1 MSIGKS
7 FSVFVLF
14 VFIHIGLVSQN
25 LSIDSVTNTMSFQ
38 DSINQFWIKYKPYV
52 ENLVKTSDKNTYNL
66 YNVQINTNV
75 LLEYAFK
82 QKKYDLVDD
91 MLDVYLGALNTID
104 TLDRYKFAHFY
115 PLEQPADTIMNFDQN
130 YYVWLDGNDN
140 SNPPKETILS
150 ISQFLALISDAI
162 FNIATISAENRT
174 EKMIQFANLYSD
186 VLDSHYHR
194 WIIGANVFDEISG
207 EEFKNIGPFQ
217 LQGWNC
223 KYDNKPIPTR
233 LTHKQL
239 IDLLLDYKCGNN
251 DSKVYCNSI
260 TDSDLWIIAGLSSFA
275 AAYIID
281 SSLVEKVSN
290 FEFYKNEYLPTA
302 NELILSRIST
312 TIASNFEDSLV
323 WGADFDNG
331 ILDDYP
337 DNKFSAYLNPDVYPT
352 QDDVAKS
359 ANIGWDIS
367 HARRFVNVFQTLYD
381 TKEILGF
388 DFPTTEIMAMFAN
401 QYAYN
406 VFNRD
411 FEFPLFSNF
420 FDSAN
425 GWYRV
430 GYANRV
436 NFGYGPSDLSITS
449 LTGGFPFWSFYNYDV
464 RIISNSLYELIHTN
478 DSTKQSFLNKHY
490 EEIQWTNDLTSNLPI
505 RKQSHDFEKGLG
517 PEPDYASLAVLLSF
531 YPAIAIS
538 DTVLNVE
545 TKVNDSIDISINPEK
560 NLLSILS
567 ENKIREVV
575 IIDTK
580 KQLVFSKRY
589 RNSFVLINIKDL
601 FKGIY
606 IIRIKTE
613 NNDIIRRK
621 IVII

>member
-1 MSIGKS
+1 MSLGKS

-52 ENLVKTSDKNTYNL
+52 ENLVKSSDKNTYNL

-104 TLDRYKFAHFY
+104 SLDRYKFAHFF
-115 PLEQPADTIMNFDQN
+115 PLEQPVDTTMFFDQT
-130 YYVWLDGNDN
+130 YYVWLDRNDSIN
-140 SNPPKETILS
+140 LSKENILA
-150 ISQFLALISDAI
+150 ISQFLALVSDAI
-162 FNIATISAENRT
+162 FNIASISVENRT
-174 EKMIQFANLYSD
+174 EKMIYFANLYSD

-194 WIIGANVFDEISG
+194 WIFGANVFDEISG
-207 EEFKNIGPFQ
+207 EEFKNVGPFQ

-223 KYDNKPIPTR
+223 RYDNKPIPTR

-281 SSLVEKVSN
+281 SSLVGKVSN
-290 FEFYKNEYLPTA
+290 FDFYKNEYLPTA

-312 TIASNFEDSLV
+312 TIATNFEDSLV

-337 DNKFSAYLNPDVYPT
+337 DNKFSGYLNPDVYPT
-352 QDDVAKS
+352 ENDVAKS

-381 TKEILGF
+381 TKDILGF
-388 DFPTTEIMAMFAN
+388 DFPTTDIMAMFAN

-411 FEFPLFSNF
+411 FEFPLFSNY
-420 FDSAN
+420 FDGAN

-449 LTGGFPFWSFYNYDV
+449 LTGGFPFWSVYNYDV

-490 EEIQWTNDLTSNLPI
+490 EEIQWTNDLSSNLPI
-505 RKQSHDFEKGLG
+505 RKQSHVFEKGLG
-517 PEPDYASLAVLLSF
+517 LEPDYASLAVLLSF

-545 TKVNDSIDISINPEK
+545 TKVNDTIQISINTEN

-567 ENKIREVV
+567 EKKIKEVV

-580 KQLVFSKRY
+580 KQLIFSKRY

-601 FKGIY
+601 SKGIY

-613 NNDIIRRK
+613 NNDIIRKK